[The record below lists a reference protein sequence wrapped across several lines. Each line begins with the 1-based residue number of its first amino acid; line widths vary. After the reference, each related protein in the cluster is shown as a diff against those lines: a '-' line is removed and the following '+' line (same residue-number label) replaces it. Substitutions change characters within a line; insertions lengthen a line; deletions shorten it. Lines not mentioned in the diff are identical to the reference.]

1 MTPFPASPNA
11 SSRYVH
17 RQPAW
22 SLTVDG
28 ETIDAV
34 VRPRLMSLSLT
45 EKRGSDADE
54 LEIVLSDHDG
64 QLKVPKKGVT
74 VTLSLGWLDLG
85 EGRSPVLVDKGTFKV
100 DETGHSGAPDVLT
113 IRARSADLTRGFRA
127 QRAQSWSDTTLG
139 GVLGDVAGRNG
150 LQLNCAAD
158 KSSLPVA
165 HLAQSRESDA
175 AFLARL
181 GRMHDA
187 VATVKSGKLIF
198 MACAAGQS
206 PRGEEIGTATITRK
220 DGDKHSWKESDRG
233 VYSGVIAE
241 WNDRSAAGRKKAVA
255 GSEDNAKRLT
265 RVYATEKAAL
275 RAAEAEF
282 KRLGRGAAEF
292 SLTLAMGRPDL
303 MPEKR
308 LTVSGFKPEI
318 DAAGWLITEARHS
331 LGGSGFTTAL
341 QMELGGSSSGDE
353 N

>member
-1 MTPFPASPNA
+1 MTPFPTSPRA
-11 SSRYVH
+11 SSRYIH

-28 ETIDAV
+28 DRIDAV
-34 VRPRLMSLSLT
+34 VQPRLMSLSLT

-54 LEIVLSDHDG
+54 LELVLSDHDG
-64 QLKVPKKGVT
+64 KVRIPRKGAT
-74 VTLSLGWLDLG
+74 ITLSLGWLDLG
-85 EGRSPVLVDKGTFKV
+85 EGRSPVLVDKGKFKV

-127 QRAQSWSDTTLG
+127 QRAQSWTDSTLG
-139 GVLGDVAGRNG
+139 DVLGDVAGRNG
-150 LQLNCAAD
+150 LQLHCAAD
-158 KSSLPVA
+158 KSSIPVA

-198 MACAAGQS
+198 MGCAAGES
-206 PRGEEIGTATITRK
+206 PGGGSLGSATLTRA
-220 DGDKHSWKESDRG
+220 DGDKHAWKESDRG

-241 WNDRSAAGRKKAVA
+241 WHDREGAERKKAVA

-282 KRLGRGAAEF
+282 KRLERGAAEF
-292 SLTLAMGRPDL
+292 SLTLAMARPDL

-308 LTVSGFKPEI
+308 LTVAGFKPEI

-331 LGGSGFTTAL
+331 LSSSGFTTAL
-341 QMELGGSSSGDE
+341 QMELGGSSKGDE
-353 N
+353 S